1 MSAAPGR
8 PKQARTAGEA
18 EGTPVNAAPPRAN
31 PDAAAAAGLRRFDPQ
46 RLTALV
52 WKESLQ
58 AMRDPSTLLIA
69 FVLPVV
75 LLLLF
80 AYAVSLDAKS
90 VRVGVVVESPG
101 AAAQELAAAFSGTR
115 YLDAHFAHDRRE
127 VADKLVS
134 GALRGYV
141 VIPQDFERRL
151 ALRGDEPLVQIVTDG
166 SYPNTAN
173 QVENYARG
181 VVQNWR
187 AGLDVAVP
195 AQAVVLEPR
204 YRFNPELESR
214 RALIPGA
221 IAIVMTIIGTM
232 LTALVVAREWER
244 GTMEAV
250 LSTPASVTEILI
262 GKLLPYFALG
272 MLSTLGA
279 AALAVFVFGVPLR
292 GSLAALLLLS
302 AVFMVPALG
311 QGLLISS
318 LARNQF
324 LAAQIAL
331 FTGFLPSFMLSG
343 FLYEIDAMPAPIRAI
358 TALVPARYFVD
369 SLKAVFL
376 AGDIW
381 AVFLPNLAAMAA
393 IGALFFVLAK
403 RATRKNLE

>member
-1 MSAAPGR
+1 MNAVPQRRGAQ
-8 PKQARTAGEA
+8 QAE
-18 EGTPVNAAPPRAN
+18 
-31 PDAAAAAGLRRFDPQ
+31 AAGLRRFDAG
-46 RLTALV
+46 RLLALV
-52 WKESLQ
+52 YKESLQ
-58 AMRDPSTLLIA
+58 ALRDPSTLLIA

-80 AYAVSLDAKS
+80 AYAVSLDAKN
-90 VRVGVVVESPG
+90 VRIGLVLESPG
-101 AAAQELAAAFSGTR
+101 ASAQALAAAFAGTD
-115 YLDAHFAHDRRE
+115 YLDARVARDRRE

-134 GALRGYV
+134 GQLRGYV
-141 VIPQDFERRL
+141 VIAQDFEQRL
-151 ALRGDEPLVQIVTDG
+151 AQRGTEPLVQIVTDG

-173 QVENYARG
+173 YVENYARG
-181 VVQNWR
+181 VVQAWR
-187 AGLDVAVP
+187 AGLDAAAP
-195 AQAVVLEPR
+195 PQAVVLEPR
-204 YRFNPELESR
+204 YWFNAELESR

-250 LSTPASVTEILI
+250 LSTPASVAEILI
-262 GKLLPYFALG
+262 GKLLPYFVLG

-279 AALAVFVFGVPLR
+279 AALAVFVFDVPLR

-302 AVFMVPALG
+302 GVFMVPALG

-331 FTGFLPSFMLSG
+331 FTGFLPAFMLSG
-343 FLYEIDAMPAPIRAI
+343 FLYEIDGMPAAIRAI
-358 TALVPARYFVD
+358 TLLIPARYFVE
-369 SLKAVFL
+369 SLKTVFL

-381 AVFLPNLAAMAA
+381 AVFAPNLLAMAA
-393 IGALFFVLAK
+393 IGALFFLLAK

>member
-1 MSAAPGR
+1 M
-8 PKQARTAGEA
+8 
-18 EGTPVNAAPPRAN
+18 NAAARHKPGDGAMP
-31 PDAAAAAGLRRFDPQ
+31 GGSRRFDRR
-46 RLTALV
+46 RLMALV
-52 WKESLQ
+52 IKESHQ
-58 AMRDPSTLLIA
+58 ALRDPSTLLIA

-80 AYAVSLDAKS
+80 AYAVSLDARQ
-90 VRVGVVVESPG
+90 VRIGVVLESPG
-101 AAAQELAAAFSGTR
+101 ASAQSLAAAFSGTR
-115 YLDAHFAHDRRE
+115 FLDAHFAHDRRE
-127 VADKLVS
+127 VAEQLVS

-141 VIPQDFERRL
+141 VIPQDFAQRL
-151 ALRGDEPLVQIVTDG
+151 AQRGREPLVQIITDG

-173 QVENYARG
+173 YVENYARG
-181 VVQNWR
+181 VVQSWR
-187 AGLDVAVP
+187 A
-195 AQAVVLEPR
+195 AQAGALAPAVMLEPR
-204 YRFNPELESR
+204 YWFNPELESR

-250 LSTPASVTEILI
+250 LSTPASVAEILI
-262 GKLLPYFALG
+262 GKLLPYFVLG

-279 AALAVFVFGVPLR
+279 AMLAVFVFGVPLR

-331 FTGFLPSFMLSG
+331 FTGFLPAFMLSG
-343 FLYEIDAMPAPIRAI
+343 FLYEIDAMPAPIRAMTRLI
-358 TALVPARYFVD
+358 PARYFVE
-369 SLKAVFL
+369 SLKTVFL
-376 AGDIW
+376 VGDIW
-381 AVFLPNLAAMAA
+381 AVFVPNLLAMAA
-393 IGALFFVLAK
+393 IGAVFFVLAK